1 VAEHRLGTPD
11 LTDTELSA
19 SDYAR
24 VVWRQR
30 GLILVLGIV
39 VVLTTLVTTLVSSRI
54 YESAASV
61 IAPKEGPGNSILSGL
76 ALTGLAQQ
84 LPNLSLPSLT
94 PNRDLLISV
103 LKSRTMA
110 LRVVER
116 FKLQE
121 RYRVRYLEDT
131 IKRARHYGAIASDAL
146 GIFPEGPE
154 KRALLDVVN
163 FCIERAY

>member
-1 VAEHRLGTPD
+1 MAEHRLGTPD

-61 IAPKEGPGNSILSGL
+61 ILSG
-76 ALTGLAQQ
+76 AGGPPAAVAGTARSPQVAA
-84 LPNLSLPSLT
+84 SAVDATTLPSRAMVS
-94 PNRDLLISV
+94 PSSFPI
-103 LKSRTMA
+103 
-110 LRVVER
+110 
-116 FKLQE
+116 
-121 RYRVRYLEDT
+121 YRCPR
-131 IKRARHYGAIASDAL
+131 
-146 GIFPEGPE
+146 
-154 KRALLDVVN
+154 
-163 FCIERAY
+163 